1 MQKSQRKRTRRECVS
16 NMNTSHRH
24 TGHQRIKMLAVVTV
38 LTLLFAL
45 PIEAAISAVTVE
57 GVAPTED
64 TLAEGK
70 EVDGDTQYEGS
81 EPNQPSTQQTHYC
94 RWGDKDCH
102 HRESP
107 TNENRSATYKSE
119 QQMADTIGS
128 VIKKAAAMSSDTESV
143 HAPPEGFTL
152 AARVLTDHDTGLS
165 YFAPLSSPSDLQI
178 PFLECG
184 AVGST
189 TEPIEIK
196 HGTFRHFP
204 SGADPSSFTTSPHA
218 QLVVALHPLELTVSG
233 NKQESRVFHPGDV
246 ILLEDTMGKGHK
258 MRALSSGEEKG
269 QYGEERDLSVFM
281 LTLPHHHHHHHEKGN
296 SNIIANHMSVFGLG
310 GHPKPCENELDPAYT
325 TLLPKRSD
333 RNGGIINPFR
343 RENIHKVL
351 FGGIGASL
359 SSVAVVKLFKVVPM
373 LMSVGF
379 GTACLVGGG
388 TCAIVWGGEA
398 LMDEYSMRCEEKRY
412 RMNTEHLG
420 DDDDDTVEDD
430 TDGR

>member
-1 MQKSQRKRTRRECVS
+1 
-16 NMNTSHRH
+16 
-24 TGHQRIKMLAVVTV
+24 
-38 LTLLFAL
+38 
-45 PIEAAISAVTVE
+45 
-57 GVAPTED
+57 
-64 TLAEGK
+64 
-70 EVDGDTQYEGS
+70 
-81 EPNQPSTQQTHYC
+81 
-94 RWGDKDCH
+94 
-102 HRESP
+102 
-107 TNENRSATYKSE
+107 
-119 QQMADTIGS
+119 MADTIGS
-128 VIKKAAAMSSDTESV
+128 VIKKAAAMSSDAESV

-233 NKQESRVFHPGDV
+233 NKQESRVFQPGDV

-296 SNIIANHMSVFGLG
+296 TNIIANHMSVFGLG

>member
-1 MQKSQRKRTRRECVS
+1 MQKSQRKQTRRQCVS
-16 NMNTSHRH
+16 NMNTSNRH

-64 TLAEGK
+64 TLAEGM

-128 VIKKAAAMSSDTESV
+128 VIKKAAAMSSDAESV

-233 NKQESRVFHPGDV
+233 NKQESRVFQPGDV

-296 SNIIANHMSVFGLG
+296 SNIIANHMSVFGLPLKQ
-310 GHPKPCENELDPAYT
+310 HAKNSKPCENVLDSTYSDKVDDSKEPNIDVMGFYT
-325 TLLPKRSD
+325 S
-333 RNGGIINPFR
+333 PFERFSPR
-343 RENIHKVL
+343 RMV
-351 FGGIGASL
+351 IGALGAGMTFGSAFWL
-359 SSVAVVKLFKVVPM
+359 AEVAPIIPVC
-373 LMSVGF
+373 VGATCF
-379 GTACLVGGG
+379 VAGA
-388 TCAIVWGGEA
+388 TCAAASLGEKIVDAYETA
-398 LMDEYSMRCEEKRY
+398 RERKRFSASDLDEEE
-412 RMNTEHLG
+412 
-420 DDDDDTVEDD
+420 D
-430 TDGR
+430 

>member
-1 MQKSQRKRTRRECVS
+1 MQKSQRKQTRRQCVS
-16 NMNTSHRH
+16 NMNTSNRH

-64 TLAEGK
+64 TLAEGM

-128 VIKKAAAMSSDTESV
+128 VIKKAAAMSSDAESV

-233 NKQESRVFHPGDV
+233 NKQESRVFQPGDV

>member
-1 MQKSQRKRTRRECVS
+1 
-16 NMNTSHRH
+16 MNTSNRH

-45 PIEAAISAVTVE
+45 PIEAAISALTVE

-64 TLAEGK
+64 TLAEGM

-81 EPNQPSTQQTHYC
+81 EPNQPSTQQTQYC

-128 VIKKAAAMSSDTESV
+128 VIKKAAAMSSDAESV

-165 YFAPLSSPSDLQI
+165 YFAPPSSPSDLQI

-233 NKQESRVFHPGDV
+233 NKQESRVFQPGDV

-296 SNIIANHMSVFGLG
+296 TNIIANHMSVFGLG

-420 DDDDDTVEDD
+420 DDDDTVEDD
-430 TDGR
+430 ADGR